1 MKRGIFMFSAL
12 LFMAGCQA
20 AERTIKVGILLP
32 NNASGEIA
40 TYSKYTLDGI
50 NLAAKSKNFR
60 VNGKR
65 IEFVYPERYSGDP
78 STTADALR
86 ELKEKG
92 AKIVI
97 GPLTSAEAQAIL
109 PVMSEVKVPVILPAA
124 TLNSLTDNEWVWRV
138 CISNKQMAVA
148 AAYAAKDILKVKEV
162 AIVSFTNNPYSQE
175 LAESFRNWADAHA
188 LKVVKLVELSGNS
201 QNLISSVNEVISSF
215 SAPQESTAVFL
226 PFYYDEAAN
235 AIKAFREKGYKGILI
250 GGDGWDVP
258 KIADLVGKNAG
269 ENYFITHF
277 NPYDP
282 QSKEFSEEYR
292 KEYGVL
298 PSSFSALGYDAFE
311 VVHEALSKARGLTR
325 IMDIK
330 DALQYLTVDGVTG
343 RIEYSA
349 NSHNPDT
356 KGSVL
361 VKFSDFGFQ
370 FARRLAVSP
379 VF

>member
-1 MKRGIFMFSAL
+1 MKRGIL
-12 LFMAGCQA
+12 LFPAIFLIVGCQP

-32 NNASGEIA
+32 NSASGELA
-40 TYSKYTLDGI
+40 TYAKYTLDGI

-78 STTADALR
+78 STTVDALK

-109 PVMSEVKVPVILPAA
+109 PVISEVKVPVILPAA
-124 TLNSLTDNEWVWRV
+124 TLNSLTDNEWIWRV
-138 CISNKQMAVA
+138 CISDKQMAVA
-148 AAYAAKDILKVKEV
+148 AAYATKDILKVKEV

-188 LKVVKLVELSGNS
+188 LKVVKLVELSGDS
-201 QNLISSVNEVISSF
+201 QNLINSIDEVLSSF
-215 SAPQESTAVFL
+215 STPQESTAVFL
-226 PFYYDEAAN
+226 PFYYDEAAK
-235 AIKAFREKGYKGILI
+235 AIKAFREKGYKGILV

-258 KIADLVGKNAG
+258 KLADLVGRNPG

-292 KEYGVL
+292 KEYGML
-298 PSSFSALGYDAFE
+298 PSSFSALGYDALL
-311 VVHEALSKARGLTR
+311 VVYEALSKARALTR
-325 IMDIK
+325 IKDIK
-330 DALQYLTVDGVTG
+330 DALQYLTVEGVTG
-343 RIEYSA
+343 RIEYTA
-349 NSHNPDT
+349 KSHNPDT

>member
-1 MKRGIFMFSAL
+1 MRRILISAFPL
-12 LFMAGCQA
+12 LVLSCQP

-32 NNASGEIA
+32 NAATGEIA

-50 NLAAKSKNFR
+50 QLAAKSKNFR
-60 VNGKR
+60 ANGRR
-65 IEFVYPERYSGDP
+65 IEFVYPERYAGDP
-78 STTADALR
+78 STTVEALK

-97 GPLTSAEAQAIL
+97 GPLTSAEAQSIIS
-109 PVMSEVKVPVILPAA
+109 VMNEVRVPVILPAA
-124 TLNSLTDNEWVWRV
+124 TLNSLTDNEWIWRA
-138 CISNKQMAVA
+138 CINDKQMAVA
-148 AAYAAKDILKVKEV
+148 AAFAAKDILRLKEI
-162 AIVSFTNNPYSQE
+162 AIVLFSNNPYSQE
-175 LAESFRNWADAHA
+175 LAESFRNWSESHA
-188 LKVVKLVELSGNS
+188 LNIVKMVEISDIKDFENVVSDLLKSFKV
-201 QNLISSVNEVISSF
+201 
-215 SAPQESTAVFL
+215 APESTGIFL
-226 PFYYDEAAN
+226 PFYYNEAAK
-235 AIKAFREKGYKGILI
+235 AIRILRDKGYKGVLL

-258 KIADLVGKNAG
+258 KLKEIVGQNSG

-282 QSKEFSEEYR
+282 QSQEFTDTYR
-292 KEYGVL
+292 KEYGTL
-298 PSSFSALGYDAFE
+298 PNSFSALGYDAFL
-311 VVHEALSKARGLTR
+311 VVHTALSKARSLTR
-325 IMDIK
+325 ITDIK

-343 RIEYSA
+343 RIEFSA
-349 NSHNPDT
+349 QNRNPNT